1 MRHSS
6 FNRKRSLFQLAV
18 PSELGAACMAYL
30 RAGPWNE
37 NSREF
42 SPVDREGFEPRAVGE
57 AFLAQGLG
65 WEARRLLGM
74 PDDLYVSDTL
84 LVYTSCLGRHN
95 DEPWEGEVF
104 VYWILASDG
113 LGLQVGGEVTRADL
127 PGDVIAFDPMR
138 RHAVLPCGRRK
149 LGAIRPQDWDRIWCG
164 IHFVMPRGEFERWT
178 MCLAGDDPLERMRA
192 GCSAHQPV
200 LPYEGASPLVRPE
213 HG

>member
-1 MRHSS
+1 MRDSS
-6 FNRKRSLFQLAV
+6 FNRKRLLLRLPV
-18 PSELGAACMAYL
+18 PSALDKACMAYL

-37 NSREF
+37 QSPDF
-42 SPVDREGFEPRAVGE
+42 SPVDREGFEPRATGE
-57 AFLAQGLG
+57 AFLAQGAG
-65 WEARRLLGM
+65 WEARRLLSM
-74 PDDLYVSDTL
+74 PDDLFVSDTL

-138 RHAVLPCGRRK
+138 RHAVLPGGRRK

-178 MCLAGDDPLERMRA
+178 MCLAGDDPLERMRTRRQPYS
-192 GCSAHQPV
+192 SA
-200 LPYEGASPLVRPE
+200 VR
-213 HG
+213 